1 MHLYV
6 PSHALLEN
14 MFSDL
19 QLIIAGAYMS
29 LRNRC
34 FLKQASG
41 GGDTELAINILRIWD
56 WVLQDFRSC
65 EMSEIGH
72 TEI

>member
-1 MHLYV
+1 MTQTFVDAFFLRRKLLHDMHLYV

-19 QLIIAGAYMS
+19 QLIIAGTYMS
-29 LRNRC
+29 LRGRC

-41 GGDTELAINILRIWD
+41 DGDTELAINILRIC
-56 WVLQDFRSC
+56 V
-65 EMSEIGH
+65 
-72 TEI
+72 